1 MKNRGFIK
9 KLAALLL
16 GVTVVGSIAS
26 GCGGDAG
33 SSSSADSK
41 PASKASAASKNAE
54 TSAASK
60 TPATQ
65 AASGNESAKP
75 EETTQQ
81 NDKPKSADQ
90 QLSGYM
96 QGSIDEFSYT
106 GVAYLTENGSEVY
119 SSGDD
124 ITDLYRIASVSKQF
138 TAAAALMLYEE
149 GKLDINSTI
158 ERYFPEYSHAGEIT
172 IHQLMCMSSGIPDY
186 ILMADGIA
194 SPEGTYGMTAE
205 NSSEVNRSIIKKW
218 VFERDLIFTPGT
230 QNYYC
235 NTNYLLLAEIVTQA
249 AGMPYESF
257 IEQRM
262 LAPLGMKSTG
272 FGDTWNGGSVVEK
285 ADGNYEWFRYKGLCY
300 GCADMISN
308 AVDLEKWGREFISNK
323 VLSDNVISL
332 MTQDQ
337 FSGYGYGIIPD
348 VESGFVYHDG
358 DLPPYSSTLSV
369 NKSRGLVLVMLH
381 CGSHGNLAPVRRSI
395 FGVVKDII

>member
-1 MKNRGFIK
+1 
-9 KLAALLL
+9 
-16 GVTVVGSIAS
+16 
-26 GCGGDAG
+26 
-33 SSSSADSK
+33 
-41 PASKASAASKNAE
+41 
-54 TSAASK
+54 
-60 TPATQ
+60 
-65 AASGNESAKP
+65 
-75 EETTQQ
+75 
-81 NDKPKSADQ
+81 
-90 QLSGYM
+90 
-96 QGSIDEFSYT
+96 
-106 GVAYLTENGSEVY
+106 
-119 SSGDD
+119 
-124 ITDLYRIASVSKQF
+124 
-138 TAAAALMLYEE
+138 
-149 GKLDINSTI
+149 
-158 ERYFPEYSHAGEIT
+158 
-172 IHQLMCMSSGIPDY
+172 
-186 ILMADGIA
+186 
-194 SPEGTYGMTAE
+194 
-205 NSSEVNRSIIKKW
+205 
-218 VFERDLIFTPGT
+218 
-230 QNYYC
+230 
-235 NTNYLLLAEIVTQA
+235 
-249 AGMPYESF
+249 MPYESF

-332 MTQDQ
+332 MTPDQ